1 VEKKEEVDSESEEE
15 DEDDVELDLK
25 NLCSEVAA
33 ILRKDAVSLKN
44 VLPQTG
50 ISKRLV
56 GSYFLYHDGVDNGD
70 HSMQL
75 VQIKKVYS
83 GKRRGKFNVE
93 VKFHNQNG
101 RQDMKLEDSN
111 YDRELRSVKSWVLLG
126 TD

>member
-1 VEKKEEVDSESEEE
+1 MLLDHVDSVEKKEEVDSESEEE

-56 GSYFLYHDGVDNGD
+56 GNYFLYHDGD

-75 VQIKKVYS
+75 VT
-83 GKRRGKFNVE
+83 GA
-93 VKFHNQNG
+93 
-101 RQDMKLEDSN
+101 
-111 YDRELRSVKSWVLLG
+111 LG
-126 TD
+126 FPCLT